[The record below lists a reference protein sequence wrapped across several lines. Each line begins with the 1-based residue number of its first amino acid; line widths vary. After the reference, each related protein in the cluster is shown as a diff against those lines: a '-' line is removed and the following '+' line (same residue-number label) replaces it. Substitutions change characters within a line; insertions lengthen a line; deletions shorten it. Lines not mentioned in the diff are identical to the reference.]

1 MLDLNTSD
9 INMEKATSVQT
20 LMLQRDMMQK
30 QFLHHVSELAV
41 TLWHACDK
49 RSAESQYSHV

>member
-41 TLWHACDK
+41 TL
-49 RSAESQYSHV
+49 

>member
-9 INMEKATSVQT
+9 INMEKATSVQI

-41 TLWHACDK
+41 TL
-49 RSAESQYSHV
+49 